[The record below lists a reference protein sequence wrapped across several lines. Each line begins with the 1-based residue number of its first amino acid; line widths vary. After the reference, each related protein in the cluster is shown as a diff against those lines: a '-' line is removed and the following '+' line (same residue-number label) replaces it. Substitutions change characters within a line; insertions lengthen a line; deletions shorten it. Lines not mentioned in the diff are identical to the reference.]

1 MNAITTVLIIVA
13 VAAIVFAAFMYFQ
26 RQRTQRLRGKFG
38 PEYDRIAAERGAHK
52 AETELARREER
63 VRKYHIRDLTR
74 EERDRFAQAWRET
87 QARFV
92 DDPRLAVS
100 EADEL
105 VTRLMNTRGY
115 PMRDFDQR
123 AEDLTVDHP
132 LVVQNYRAA
141 HGIAM
146 RDKQNAVNTEDL
158 RRAMVHYRSLFEDLL
173 GQHVTEHAEVHS

>member
-1 MNAITTVLIIVA
+1 MNTITIVLIVIA
-13 VAAIVFAAFMYFQ
+13 VAAIVFAAVMYFQ
-26 RQRTQRLRGKFG
+26 RQRTQRIRGKFG
-38 PEYDRIAAERGAHK
+38 PEYDRLAAERGART
-52 AETELARREER
+52 AETELVRREER
-63 VRKYHIRDLTR
+63 VRKYHIRELTR
-74 EERDRFAQAWRET
+74 DERDRFAASWRET

-100 EADEL
+100 QADEL

-132 LVVQNYRAA
+132 AVVQNYRAA
-141 HGIAM
+141 HAIAV
-146 RDKQNAVNTEDL
+146 RDKQSAVNTEDL

-173 GQHVTEHAEVHS
+173 GQPVMEHAEVHS